1 METIMFFLFSLL
13 VYVAAVAD
21 PSAEDGKKEKKE
33 VDPFVYDYH
42 SLRICGLVFGVVL
55 FALGILLILS
65 KSSYFSRKCRCS
77 SNQEKKPKAPGDEE
91 ATAETLIVSKAKEPE
106 PEPEPEPEAKAEN

>member
-1 METIMFFLFSLL
+1 VCLCLCLSVSLSVSL
-13 VYVAAVAD
+13 SAVAD

-106 PEPEPEPEAKAEN
+106 PEPEPEAKAEN